1 MTATLRERAEHAAK
15 YGSNLVVPARELLA
29 LLDHAERP
37 NSDAL
42 AAQWQAEAEPWREQ
56 AEWLSAR
63 LHAVHELHQ
72 PDADGNC
79 GHCTRG
85 RLHPVPAP
93 CDTATALAEGGELR

>member
-1 MTATLRERAEHAAK
+1 MTTTLRERAEHAAR

-29 LLDHAERP
+29 LLDRALGA
-37 NSDAL
+37 DAL

-72 PDADGNC
+72 PDAGGNC

-85 RLHPVPAP
+85 RLYPIPAP
-93 CDTATALAEGGELR
+93 CDTATALAVGGDPS